1 MAARWTDG
9 GGALLVTDDR
19 EAPRVT
25 DDVIDE
31 IIKMVSARG
40 GPVEMVEHLPGYHP
54 GQRIAAQ
61 LSVGADQFGTV
72 GTCGGAAA
80 AA

>member
-40 GPVEMVEHLPGYHP
+40 GPVEMVEHLPGYF
-54 GQRIAAQ
+54 RVNA
-61 LSVGADQFGTV
+61 
-72 GTCGGAAA
+72 
-80 AA
+80 